1 MTNRRAVVETAG
13 SGEAHGRRMEPREGE
28 PHLTPW
34 PPLQKR
40 GGRMEIMRDLGA
52 IKAMKPAPMAV
63 LVPVLVSML
72 IFGADFW
79 RGGLWQGIQAENAPA

>member
-1 MTNRRAVVETAG
+1 
-13 SGEAHGRRMEPREGE
+13 
-28 PHLTPW
+28 
-34 PPLQKR
+34 
-40 GGRMEIMRDLGA
+40 MEIMRDLGA

>member
-1 MTNRRAVVETAG
+1 
-13 SGEAHGRRMEPREGE
+13 
-28 PHLTPW
+28 
-34 PPLQKR
+34 
-40 GGRMEIMRDLGA
+40 MEIMRDLGA

-63 LVPVLVSML
+63 LVTMLVSMLVPVLVSMLVSAL